1 LKVISGNKV
10 ESEKGGGNN
19 GEAANASHS
28 HRDLQGRDLEI
39 GEVFLGEEVGE
50 VVLVAGL
57 AGRALEEQII
67 LAALELLALRPRGL
81 GEPLPRHGGL
91 GGADGGGS
99 GAHRRDAERGG
110 GRGEESEEKGDELH
124 LGAERGKDGWR

>member
-57 AGRALEEQII
+57 AGRALEEQI
-67 LAALELLALRPRGL
+67 LL
-81 GEPLPRHGGL
+81 
-91 GGADGGGS
+91 
-99 GAHRRDAERGG
+99 G
-110 GRGEESEEKGDELH
+110 GRGEGTGMSCQEMGPGGGES
-124 LGAERGKDGWR
+124 